1 MSDEVGDIQ
10 GCGFTGVFV
19 GEASERL
26 RLGDGVGGVLTT
38 TGSEDLMPVSVGRRY
53 YL

>member
-19 GEASERL
+19 GEASEEL
-26 RLGDGVGGVLTT
+26 RLGDGVSGVLTT
-38 TGSEDLMPVSVGRRY
+38 TRK
-53 YL
+53 